1 MKFQELLETVEREF
15 NVSVEFVNGTNSY
28 WTPTPP
34 DEIGE
39 LGCYGIIDI
48 GDDQNEFEKLISLVH
63 EIGHVIH
70 QIKND
75 KLIKFHSLF
84 EESLA
89 WYLGYD
95 FALNNGI
102 EIDLKEYAERI
113 EFALKLYAKEIQ

>member
-1 MKFQELLETVEREF
+1 MKFQELLQTAEREF
-15 NVSVEFVNGTNSY
+15 SVSVEFVNGTNSY
-28 WTPTPP
+28 WTPTPSV
-34 DEIGE
+34 EIGE

-48 GDDQNEFEKLISLVH
+48 GDDQSEFEKLISLVH
-63 EIGHVIH
+63 EVGHVLY
-70 QIKND
+70 QIKNN

>member
-63 EIGHVIH
+63 EIGHVI
-70 QIKND
+70 
-75 KLIKFHSLF
+75 LIKFHSLF